1 MTEDPGGMGAA
12 MNAREQSTFVVTL
25 APPLPVIDPIRAL
38 FSRYRHNANGG
49 RLRGPARVSL
59 TGTQHD
65 RAPPAEPPRERAN
78 RAADHHRCGG
88 AEVAA
93 RSESAGREVH
103 ITNEEPP
110 HDVQPRSGSP

>member
-1 MTEDPGGMGAA
+1 M
-12 MNAREQSTFVVTL
+12 
-25 APPLPVIDPIRAL
+25 
-38 FSRYRHNANGG
+38 
-49 RLRGPARVSL
+49 
-59 TGTQHD
+59 HD
-65 RAPPAEPPRERAN
+65 RSSQSEQVQSSARRQSNRRASAPIEPLTIIG
-78 RAADHHRCGG
+78 DGG